1 MSKKFYKHE
10 YIGKYKFLK
19 NWFDDREGKDFEQK
33 IDNWLVQFDNDEKE
47 FLIECLKRYTFFRAA
62 EYKYGQKILYSKLQD
77 LIPNW
82 KETSFIF
89 KVEKEGASYSDNLFN
104 DFWFTNNIKNECK
117 QNLDSFSDSFD
128 LLSNI
133 IFIDDFI
140 GSGNTF
146 IKYLTKIIQ
155 KYSVLA
161 TKQIVI
167 LAMYLTRSG
176 ELTLKNYAV
185 DRQLN
190 LHILSYKKGDK
201 FFKEGKYF
209 SGKQLQDKIA
219 LYQNICDKVLL
230 TKQYRFGYE
239 DTQSL
244 FTICDNTPNNTLSIF
259 WENNNKYNSLMTRY
273 AEDKTQL
280 QKAIELRRR
289 QKECKKQVFYKK
301 EIDSYQNLLFIGY
314 CARKKT
320 KFNFGEAVLRFGLTQ
335 EQLNDKINFA
345 IDNGYLI
352 IKDGRFVETQ
362 KFWKSVTKSRY
373 KRYFEDFINE
383 VFEEKTLDLK
393 NTKYIPLNFDE
404 KFKGYK

>member
-62 EYKYGQKILYSKLQD
+62 EYKYGQKILYYKLQD

-82 KETSFIF
+82 KESSLIF

-104 DFWFTNNIKNECK
+104 DFWFANNIKNECK
-117 QNLDSFSDSFD
+117 QNLDAFSGSFD

-176 ELTLKNYAV
+176 ELALKNYAV

-190 LHILSYKKGDK
+190 LPS
-201 FFKEGKYF
+201 
-209 SGKQLQDKIA
+209 
-219 LYQNICDKVLL
+219 
-230 TKQYRFGYE
+230 
-239 DTQSL
+239 
-244 FTICDNTPNNTLSIF
+244 
-259 WENNNKYNSLMTRY
+259 
-273 AEDKTQL
+273 
-280 QKAIELRRR
+280 
-289 QKECKKQVFYKK
+289 
-301 EIDSYQNLLFIGY
+301 
-314 CARKKT
+314 
-320 KFNFGEAVLRFGLTQ
+320 
-335 EQLNDKINFA
+335 
-345 IDNGYLI
+345 
-352 IKDGRFVETQ
+352 
-362 KFWKSVTKSRY
+362 
-373 KRYFEDFINE
+373 
-383 VFEEKTLDLK
+383 LK
-393 NTKYIPLNFDE
+393 NLSPFL
-404 KFKGYK
+404 